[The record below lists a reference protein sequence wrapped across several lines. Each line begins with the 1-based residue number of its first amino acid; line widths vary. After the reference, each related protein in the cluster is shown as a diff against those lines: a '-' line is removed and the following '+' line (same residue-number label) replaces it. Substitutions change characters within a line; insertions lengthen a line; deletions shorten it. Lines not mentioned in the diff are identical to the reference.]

1 MKVTINIECTPAEAR
16 EVMGLPDIR
25 PLQAAWLAEIEK
37 RMMAD
42 MDRLSIEGLTRAWL
56 SGASTSMD
64 WLPGMFKNFLDT
76 ESGDAKAGETKK

>member
-1 MKVTINIECTPAEAR
+1 MQVTINIECTPAEAR

-42 MDRLSIEGLTRAWL
+42 MDRLSLDGLTRTWL
-56 SGASTSMD
+56 SNAPAGMD
-64 WLPGMFKNFLDT
+64 WLPNMFKGFLDA
-76 ESGDAKAGETKK
+76 EAGGEKGGAAKK